1 MTSQE
6 LVLVTGAS
14 RGFGRA
20 VACAFARKHP
30 TADFILFSRNEAALL
45 ETARMLSGMCNS
57 GGGRCS
63 VSTCVVD
70 FVDVGSLQTILE
82 EHLTKCK
89 NDKNYT
95 KIYLINN
102 HGSLGPLKYQR
113 DLLNSGGSN
122 PVGKELVELFN
133 VNVTSVIVLN
143 SLFLSWYSKVPAKVI
158 VNVSSLAAIQA
169 FPSWG
174 VYCSGKAARDML
186 HKVLAEEE
194 AKSNVRVLNY
204 APGPLDTEMQR
215 ITRETC
221 SDETLRATFAKM
233 YEEGKLVSP
242 DDSAQ
247 KLLLL
252 LDEDK
257 YTQGQH
263 IDYFD

>member
-1 MTSQE
+1 MSFLKTC
-6 LVLVTGAS
+6 T
-14 RGFGRA
+14 
-20 VACAFARKHP
+20 K
-30 TADFILFSRNEAALL
+30 
-45 ETARMLSGMCNS
+45 
-57 GGGRCS
+57 
-63 VSTCVVD
+63 VSHCDT
-70 FVDVGSLQTILE
+70 
-82 EHLTKCK
+82 
-89 NDKNYT
+89 
-95 KIYLINN
+95 
-102 HGSLGPLKYQR
+102 
-113 DLLNSGGSN
+113 
-122 PVGKELVELFN
+122 
-133 VNVTSVIVLN
+133 
-143 SLFLSWYSKVPAKVI
+143 VPAKVI

-174 VYCSGKAARDML
+174 VYCSGKGIAFHNTANDLLPAARDML

-252 LDEDK
+252 LDEDN